1 MQAMNQ
7 SLTLRRAFTALAAA
21 SVLGGCSVLR
31 TPPPPTPDTSYA
43 QGMQAYQNR
52 RYGRAAELLNQFVTA
67 TGSDERLK
75 PALMAMARSHMET
88 GDYVTAGAEF
98 LRVATEFPSD
108 PEAVEARF
116 GLCDAYHR
124 LSPKPQLDQDYTVAA
139 ISYCES
145 YAGLYPAEANAQQAT
160 SWVGQMREKLA
171 TKSYQNGFFYF
182 RRGLY
187 DAGLVYFNE
196 VLEQHPRSTVAPA
209 ALLRVVES
217 YQRMGYREEE
227 AAARQRL
234 QAEYPQSAEAR
245 TSTPAAPAPAAAP
258 AGG

>member
-1 MQAMNQ
+1 MTESHAF
-7 SLTLRRAFTALAAA
+7 RRAFTALAAVSA
-21 SVLGGCSVLR
+21 LGGCSIFR
-31 TPPPPTPDTSYA
+31 TPPTPTPESSYA
-43 QGMQAYQNR
+43 QGMQAYQAR
-52 RYGRAAELLNQFVTA
+52 RYGRAAELLGQFVTA
-67 TGSDERLK
+67 TGSDVRLK

-88 GDYVTAGAEF
+88 GEFVTAGSEF

-124 LSPKPQLDQDYTVAA
+124 LSPRPQLDQDYTVAA

-145 YAGLYPAEANAQQAT
+145 FAGLYPGEASARQAT
-160 SWVGQMREKLA
+160 EWVGEMREKLA

-196 VLEQHPRSTVAPA
+196 VLEQHPRSTVAPT

-234 QAEYPQSAEAR
+234 LAEYPQSAEAR
-245 TSTPAAPAPAAAP
+245 QAQPAPPAAAAAAP
-258 AGG
+258 PSGG